1 MNIAINGFGRIGIAV
16 LKICLDRKLPVT
28 VINDPH
34 GVESAAYLLKH
45 DSVYGRYERE
55 VKIDKDFLIVAGR
68 KIKVIAERDLNKIN
82 WKALSVNVI
91 VESTGVFKNKEANAP
106 HFKNGAQYVL
116 ITAPADDPDITIVP
130 GVNHQKLNKNHKLI
144 SVASCTTNCLTP
156 VLKVLHDNFTI
167 NRALMTTVHAYTND
181 QVLHDQSHKKRR
193 RGRAGALNMIPTS
206 TGAAEAVA
214 SVLPELQGRVNGLAV
229 RVPVPVGSLVDLV
242 AELEKPFEVKT
253 INEAFKKA
261 SQKEMKG
268 IIEYSEEELV
278 SSDVIKNPNSAVFDS
293 KSTQADGNLVKVLA
307 WYDNEYG
314 YSQRVVDVLQ
324 MVRKWVK

>member
-1 MNIAINGFGRIGIAV
+1 M
-16 LKICLDRKLPVT
+16 
-28 VINDPH
+28 
-34 GVESAAYLLKH
+34 
-45 DSVYGRYERE
+45 
-55 VKIDKDFLIVAGR
+55 
-68 KIKVIAERDLNKIN
+68 IAERDLNKIN

>member
-16 LKICLDRKLPVT
+16 LKICLDRKLNVT

-45 DSVYGRYERE
+45 DSVYGRYEKE
-55 VKIDKDFLIVAGR
+55 IKIDKDNLVVAGK
-68 KIKVIAERDLNKIN
+68 KIKVIAERDLTKIN
-82 WKALSVNVI
+82 WKNMGVNIV
-91 VESTGVFKNKEANAP
+91 VESTGVFKDKEGTAP

-116 ITAPADDPDITIVP
+116 ITAPADDPDVTIVP
-130 GVNHQKLNKNHKLI
+130 GVNQEKLKKEHKLI

-156 VLKVLHDNFTI
+156 ILKVLHQNFTI

-181 QVLHDQSHKKRR
+181 QVIHDQSHKKRR
-193 RGRAGALNMIPTS
+193 RGRAAALNMIPTS

-214 SVLPELQGRVNGLAV
+214 AVLPELNGRINGLAV

-242 AELEKPFEVKT
+242 AELDKPFDVKK

-278 SSDVIKNPNSAVFDS
+278 SSDVIGNSNSTLFDS
-293 KSTQADGNLVKVLA
+293 LSTQADGNLVKVLA
-307 WYDNEYG
+307 WYDNEFG
-314 YSQRVVDVLQ
+314 YSNRVVDVLQ
-324 MVRKWVK
+324 MVGKWVK

>member
-16 LKICLDRKLPVT
+16 LKVCLERKLPVT
-28 VINDPH
+28 TINDPH

-45 DSVYGRYERE
+45 DTVYGRYDKE
-55 VKIDKDFLIVAGR
+55 VKIDKDFLVVAGK
-68 KIKVIAERDLNKIN
+68 KIKVIAERELEKIN
-82 WKALSVNVI
+82 WKALKVNVVI
-91 VESTGVFKNKEANAP
+91 ESTGAFTDKENASK
-106 HFKNGAQYVL
+106 HLKSGAEYVL
-116 ITAPADDPDITIVP
+116 ITAPSKDPDVTIVP
-130 GVNHQKLNKNHKLI
+130 GVNHKKLDKSHKII

-214 SVLPELQGRVNGLAV
+214 AVMPELNGKVNGLAV

-242 AELEKPFEVKT
+242 AELDKSFDVKSV
-253 INEAFKKA
+253 NVAFKKA
-261 SQKEMKG
+261 SEKELKG
-268 IIEYSEEELV
+268 ILEYSEEELV
-278 SSDVIKNPNSAVFDS
+278 SSDVIHNSNSALFDS
-293 KSTQADGNLVKVLA
+293 LSTQADGNLVKVLA

-314 YSQRVVDVLQ
+314 YSCRVVDVIQ
-324 MVRKWVK
+324 MISKWTK